1 MRTPGVLM
9 VCVLALAPVAAC
21 SDSGDSGSTAAS
33 GGEEGIDPGE
43 AGASGVGGNSEGAGG
58 GDATGSG
65 GGTVVPSAGLRLQFL
80 THDSAETVG
89 QLSIQLRIMADEEVP
104 LSEVT
109 VRYWYTPDGATNQVL
124 DVDSSSMGEANVTS
138 TFGDDYV
145 EIGFTGEGTIPAGGQ
160 QELQVR
166 IHSAAYDSRYT
177 LTNDWSY
184 SPDADA
190 YIDWDRITIY
200 RNGQLVFG
208 VEPT

>member
-1 MRTPGVLM
+1 M
-9 VCVLALAPVAAC
+9 
-21 SDSGDSGSTAAS
+21 
-33 GGEEGIDPGE
+33 
-43 AGASGVGGNSEGAGG
+43 
-58 GDATGSG
+58 
-65 GGTVVPSAGLRLQFL
+65 FL

-109 VRYWYTPDGATNQVL
+109 IRYWYTPDGATNQVL
-124 DVDSSSMGEANVTS
+124 DVDAADMGTASVS
-138 TFGDDYV
+138 ATFQADHV
-145 EIGFTGEGTIPAGGQ
+145 EIGFTAGTVPAGGQ
-160 QELQVR
+160 QELQCR
-166 IHSAAYDSRYT
+166 IHPASYDSRYT

-208 VEPT
+208 TEPT

>member
-1 MRTPGVLM
+1 M
-9 VCVLALAPVAAC
+9 VGVLALASVAAC
-21 SDSGDSGSTAAS
+21 NDADDGSSTAAT
-33 GGEEGIDPGE
+33 GGENGVGATGGTP
-43 AGASGVGGNSEGAGG
+43 AGAGAPGAGG
-58 GDATGSG
+58 ASTD
-65 GGTVVPSAGLRLQFL
+65 GGTGNTAVPSAGLRLMFL

-109 VRYWYTPDGATNQVL
+109 IRYWYTPDGATNQVL
-124 DVDSSSMGEANVTS
+124 DVDAADMGTSNVTA
-138 TFGDDYV
+138 TFQTDHV
-145 EIGFTGEGTIPAGGQ
+145 EIGFLGGTVPAGGQ

-208 VEPT
+208 VEPP